1 MGCLLIVNE
10 IILIF
15 SYDVSRS
22 DAIKLFLNDEYS
34 MGSLST
40 VFWVTYV
47 KCTKFDLV
55 VWIIINNELAPNLSR
70 SLANTKY
77 GIRK

>member
-34 MGSLST
+34 MGSLSI

-55 VWIIINNELAPNLSR
+55 VWIIINNELAPSLSR